1 MLMIIPKIIKPEMSR
16 HAHDITAFFAGAHVD
31 QLIEIAF
38 EKQPILKE
46 AYDQLNLREHMFRL
60 DIFDK
65 PDLLIR
71 IHHMLGI
78 FRSAMFVLHEDA
90 ESMSDEHLNACISVY
105 EHIQR
110 EDPNLFAIFD
120 FGWVSSIDVDLFR
133 DEFDAGV
140 LTLNH
145 RLQIKELYK
154 LIIALSIQFIN
165 DYEED
170 YLLTL
175 PEVVL
180 TSLN

>member
-1 MLMIIPKIIKPEMSR
+1 MIIPKVIKPEMSR

-38 EKQPILKE
+38 EKQPLLKE
-46 AYDQLNLREHMFRL
+46 AYDQLNMTEVMFRL

-71 IHHMLGI
+71 VHHMLGI
-78 FRSAMFVLHEDA
+78 FRTAMLILHEDV
-90 ESMSDEHLNACISVY
+90 EHMSHDHLNACISIY

-120 FGWVSSIDVDLFR
+120 FGWVSTLDIDLFR

-140 LTLNH
+140 LSH
-145 RLQIKELYK
+145 AHALQIKELYK
-154 LIIALSIQFIN
+154 LIIALSIQFIS

-175 PEVVL
+175 PEITI

>member
-1 MLMIIPKIIKPEMSR
+1 MIIPKTIKPEMSR
-16 HAHDITAFFAGAHVD
+16 HVHGITAFFAGAHVD
-31 QLIEIAF
+31 QLIELAF
-38 EKQPILKE
+38 EKQPVLRE
-46 AYDQLNLREHMFRL
+46 AYDQLNMTEVMFHL

-71 IHHMLGI
+71 VHHMLGI
-78 FRSAMFVLHEDA
+78 FRSAMFILHEDVDN
-90 ESMSDEHLNACISVY
+90 MSEEHLDACISIY

-120 FGWVSSIDVDLFR
+120 FGWVNSLDIDLFR

-140 LTLNH
+140 LSHNH

-175 PEVVL
+175 PEIVI